1 MTEAIHKEGKQV
13 AASCWNIRG
22 EEIGM
27 MEPPRK
33 QPHPITPTGNPLSR
47 QPLHNHL
54 TVKTGIARLVAFLA
68 ILILCSCKEAPR
80 TPLSQSGAVAEVLA
94 SLTDPAHP
102 EPVRGKGRAIQ
113 RLRQICYWLEMEGRE
128 GKDEKKLIESAQR
141 LNGSY
146 GSERARMLAESLA
159 RNRSILEHL
168 GCLDEAG
175 MGKLRTGN
183 APTITK
189 GPYAGELATGDHIIP
204 RSVSPALDNVL
215 LNLEFMPE
223 TLNHRKGAQV
233 GEAQVALARQF
244 HAAGIIDSGELE
256 AIKAAGEP

>member
-1 MTEAIHKEGKQV
+1 MSA
-13 AASCWNIRG
+13 
-22 EEIGM
+22 
-27 MEPPRK
+27 
-33 QPHPITPTGNPLSR
+33 L
-47 QPLHNHL
+47 L
-54 TVKTGIARLVAFLA
+54 
-68 ILILCSCKEAPR
+68 LCFCEQAPR
-80 TPLSQSGAVAEVLA
+80 GDLPQSGGVAGTLA

-113 RLRQICYWLEMEGRE
+113 RLRQICYWLEMAGRE
-128 GKDEKKLIESAQR
+128 GKDEEELIESAQR

-146 GSERARMLAESLA
+146 GSERARMLVESLA

-175 MGKLRTGN
+175 MGRLRTGN

-233 GEAQVALARQF
+233 GEDQVALARQF
-244 HAAGIIDSGELE
+244 HAAGIIDSVELE
-256 AIKAAGEP
+256 AIEAAGEQ